1 MIQTPEKVAL
11 VTGSSRGIGAD
22 IAVRL
27 ARDGFKVVVNY
38 ASNATPA
45 EEVAATIRENGG
57 DALLVKADIA
67 DPAATI
73 AMFDAT
79 EKAYG
84 GIDVV
89 VNSAGVMNQAK
100 IADFDDAT
108 FDRTVAI
115 NFKGAFNVSREAAR
129 RVRDGGR
136 IMNLTTS
143 VTGVRLPTYAVY
155 IATKCAVEGLT
166 QVLAQELRG
175 RGISV
180 NAVAPGPVATELFLA
195 GKSAELIDR
204 MAKMNPL
211 ERLGQPSDISAV
223 VAFLASPEG
232 AWINGQIVRA
242 NGGMC

>member
-1 MIQTPEKVAL
+1 MIQPSEKVAL
-11 VTGSSRGIGAD
+11 VTGSSRGIGAE
-22 IAVRL
+22 IAIRL

-38 ASNATPA
+38 ASSAAPA
-45 EEVAATIRENGG
+45 EEVAATIRESGG

-79 EKAYG
+79 EKAFG
-84 GIDVV
+84 RVDVV

-232 AWINGQIVRA
+232 AWINGQVVRA

>member
-1 MIQTPEKVAL
+1 MIQPSEKVAL
-11 VTGSSRGIGAD
+11 ITGSSRGIGAE
-22 IAVRL
+22 IAIRL

-38 ASNATPA
+38 ASSAAPA
-45 EEVAATIRENGG
+45 EEVAATIRESGG

-79 EKAYG
+79 EKAFG
-84 GIDVV
+84 RVDVV

-232 AWINGQIVRA
+232 AWINGQVVRA

>member
-1 MIQTPEKVAL
+1 
-11 VTGSSRGIGAD
+11 
-22 IAVRL
+22 
-27 ARDGFKVVVNY
+27 
-38 ASNATPA
+38 
-45 EEVAATIRENGG
+45 
-57 DALLVKADIA
+57 
-67 DPAATI
+67 
-73 AMFDAT
+73 MFDAAQ
-79 EKAYG
+79 KVYG

-100 IADFDDAT
+100 IVDFDDAT

-136 IMNLTTS
+136 IVNLTTS

-166 QVLAQELRG
+166 QVLAQEMRG
-175 RGISV
+175 RGVTV

-195 GKSAELIDR
+195 GKSPELIER

-211 ERLGQPSDISAV
+211 ERLGQTEDIASV
-223 VAFLASPEG
+223 VAFLVSPQG
-232 AWINGQIVRA
+232 GWINGQIVRA